1 MEKRDDSG
9 RMGKPPYTCSNP
21 NCGNV
26 FSIPKVIKY
35 YVCPLCQTLVE
46 MSTNGGSTLDEE
58 YSPVEEPQA
67 KKPITKTVHTH
78 VQACP
83 SQDPKSEE
91 SKLVEPKLVETKSLE
106 QKPIEPRILA
116 PKLEQ
121 PKPPPPTSKVALGDK
136 KEDKTSDQSC
146 RYYLGYLSQRNKG
159 EGIPGTCVE
168 CNKSL
173 DCMLTEYYKSEDTV
187 AEIKKWY
194 HPKL

>member
-1 MEKRDDSG
+1 MEKREESG
-9 RMGKPPYTCSNP
+9 RIGKPPYTCSNP

-46 MSTNGGSTLDEE
+46 MSTTGDSTIDEE

-67 KKPITKTVHTH
+67 KKPITKTLNAHVKVH
-78 VQACP
+78 P
-83 SQDPKSEE
+83 SPVPE
-91 SKLVEPKLVETKSLE
+91 LVEPKLVEPKSIE
-106 QKPIEPRILA
+106 PKPIELQVLI

-121 PKPPPPTSKVALGDK
+121 PKPQHQTPNVHIEHKN
-136 KEDKTSDQSC
+136 EDKPPDQAC
-146 RYYLGYLSQRNKG
+146 RYYLGYLSQRDKG
-159 EGIPGTCVE
+159 EGIPDTCVE